1 MLGDIMGAEFNQK
14 LFRAADSLRGK
25 MSANQYKDYLL
36 GVNSIQSWRLT
47 NKGLS
52 LKTDLIENNIN
63 ESII

>member
-1 MLGDIMGAEFNQK
+1 MGAELNQK

-36 GVNSIQSWRLT
+36 GVNSIQSLMLT
-47 NKGLS
+47 NKGLL

>member
-1 MLGDIMGAEFNQK
+1 MGAELNQK
-14 LFRAADSLRGK
+14 LFSAADSLRGK

-36 GVNSIQSWRLT
+36 GVNSIQSLMLT
-47 NKGLS
+47 TKGLL